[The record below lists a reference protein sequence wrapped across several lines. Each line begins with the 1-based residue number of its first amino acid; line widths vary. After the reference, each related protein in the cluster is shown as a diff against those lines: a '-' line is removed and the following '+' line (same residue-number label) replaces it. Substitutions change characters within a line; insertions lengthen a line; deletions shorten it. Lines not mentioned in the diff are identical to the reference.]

1 VWAAGV
7 VVLAA
12 VVWLVAWLARALD
25 RARRETAEARLRLQD
40 VEKQL
45 ALDRRDHQLVGAES
59 RFYASFLNTLPHLA
73 RDLHT
78 GVGERRMPAVLLNI
92 VMRTL
97 EPSWALVL
105 VRRRRSLTE
114 PGRENFLIVAAASEG
129 AVKTGTQIPFGQGEL
144 GFVAEVQR
152 TMTRQDFEAQTP
164 LTRKR
169 LREQNLHGVVPEIVA
184 PMTFGDET
192 VGVLALGPMPHDPV
206 VARNGLRLVAQI
218 GALALHDVTAYTEM
232 KVTADVDGLTM
243 VFNKRHM
250 TRVLAEAIVKAQQDI
265 SCVSVFLFD
274 IDNFKHYNDT
284 NGHVAG
290 DRLLQL
296 LARLVQEN
304 TRRENVFGRF
314 GGEEF
319 LVVLPGVK
327 AAHALA
333 AAENI
338 RSRIASHPFPF
349 AEGQPLGCI
358 SVSGGV
364 AEFPSDAR
372 DSTRLLQAA
381 DHALYIAK
389 HAGRNRVL
397 RAESH
402 DVGGA
407 EPLQPVGENRRAL
420 EEAAPPPAPL
430 SESEAAVSDDV
441 LELVDEE
448 DGV

>member
-1 VWAAGV
+1 VWAAWLV
-7 VVLAA
+7 ALAVLTG
-12 VVWLVAWLARALD
+12 LVAWLARSLD
-25 RARRETAEARLRLQD
+25 RVRREAAAARQRQAA
-40 VEKQL
+40 VEQQL
-45 ALDRRDHQLVGAES
+45 AVERREFQQAGAES
-59 RFYASFLNTLPHLA
+59 RFYSAFLNELPHLT

-92 VMRTL
+92 VTRTL
-97 EPSWALVL
+97 SPAWALVL

-114 PGRENFLIVAAASEG
+114 PGRESFLIIAAAPDDG
-129 AVKTGTQIPFGQGEL
+129 PVKAGTQVPMGSGEL

-169 LREQNLHGVVPEIVA
+169 LREGALPGVQPEIVA
-184 PMTFGDET
+184 PMTFGEET
-192 VGVLALGPMPHDPV
+192 VGVLAVGPMPHDTAA
-206 VARNGLRLVAQI
+206 ARTGLRLIAQI
-218 GALALHDVTAYTEM
+218 GALALHDVTAYQEM

-327 AAHALA
+327 AEHALT
-333 AAENI
+333 AAENV
-338 RSRIASHPFPF
+338 RLRIASHPFPF
-349 AEGQPLGCI
+349 AEGQPLGCL

-364 AEFPSDAR
+364 AEFPADAS

-381 DHALYIAK
+381 DAALYDAK
-389 HAGRNRVL
+389 RNGRNRVL
-397 RAESH
+397 RAETP
-402 DVGGA
+402 DLGGD
-407 EPLQPVGENRRAL
+407 EPLAPANEKTAVQ
-420 EEAAPPPAPL
+420 APPD
-430 SESEAAVSDDV
+430 VV
-441 LELVDEE
+441 LELVEDEDE
-448 DGV
+448 AR